1 MITILERKNVGNNMQ
16 LYIIFVHFVGR
27 CVTITK
33 YQCQLSPEN
42 NNNGDGLSDGAI
54 AGIVIGFVVVI
65 LFIIAIIFLKI
76 FKVKYSQYLKHYL
89 LLLTSVHACSDY

>member
-1 MITILERKNVGNNMQ
+1 M
-16 LYIIFVHFVGR
+16 HFIGS
-27 CVTITK
+27 CVPITK
-33 YQCQLSPEN
+33 YQCQLSPGN

-65 LFIIAIIFLKI
+65 LVIIAILIKI
-76 FKVKYSQYLKHYL
+76 IRVKYSQYLKHYP